1 MSATTSGP
9 YLGAQRRG
17 GLQSGGT
24 LVAICALRDMKQWE
38 WKGVCE
44 WLMDLK

>member
-1 MSATTSGP
+1 MNSQQNFPFREIT
-9 YLGAQRRG
+9 
-17 GLQSGGT
+17 GLMNVGRT
-24 LVAICALRDMKQWE
+24 PVAICASRDMKQWE